1 MANPE
6 DALKTMISNL
16 ETNTGK
22 SLATWTML
30 STMAGIDKH
39 GALVKWL
46 KTEHGMSHGYA
57 NLVAAEALKKSVSAP
72 SEGNELLEAQYVG
85 DKAVLKPIYD
95 ALVDY
100 ALSLGKDVDIAPKK
114 SYTALRRSK
123 QFALI
128 QPSTKTRVDL
138 GLNLKGVPPSGR
150 LEASGSFSAMC
161 THRIRL
167 ESVKNVDAEVRAWLK
182 QAYQSA

>member
-1 MANPE
+1 MANPD

-16 ETNTGK
+16 EKSTGK

-30 STMAGIDKH
+30 CTMAGIDKH

-46 KTEHGMSHGYA
+46 KTEHGMTHGYA
-57 NLVAAEALKKSVSAP
+57 NLVAAEALRQTVSMP
-72 SEGNELLEAQYVG
+72 SEGGELLEAQYAG
-85 DKAVLKPIYD
+85 DKMVLKPIYD
-95 ALVDY
+95 ALVDH
-100 ALSLGKDVDIAPKK
+100 ALSLGKDVEIAPKK

-167 ESVKNVDAEVRAWLK
+167 ESVKEVDAEVRAWLK